1 MLLNRRN
8 QADVLKVRETSSSRN
23 TGHIAQQSESI
34 YKVQGFESRSCRSGK
49 DAACSHAFPNEDLWT
64 TSTLTGAT
72 TGYSPGFGKVGSIQ
86 DVHVPFRLF

>member
-49 DAACSHAFPNEDLWT
+49 DAACSHACSQMKIYGR
-64 TSTLTGAT
+64 STLTGAT